1 MENRKDGRLK
11 FHWRLLQG
19 EEGWSQS
26 IARQHEIA
34 QTSLPDIEAQ
44 LEFCQ
49 LAEEMEIDA
58 LLVDFSYGKPDPIL
72 LSTALAL
79 QTEKIKFIIAIRSGL
94 MSPTLFAQQ
103 VNTFS
108 TLISG
113 DRVTLNVFT
122 GDYPKEQRYYGDFLS
137 HDERSA
143 CTEEF
148 MAICNAFW
156 DNNGVV
162 NYNGNYFQVENGK
175 LSTPFRSEGYS
186 RPYTFISGGSEAA
199 KKLTINTGHC
209 WMRFADVPQKLVDS
223 IQPILDAGKD
233 VGLRLCAIARSTRK
247 EAIEAANNLI
257 KNFID
262 NYPQDAKG
270 KVGDFFQ
277 ENDSVSIKD
286 IYEYS
291 ANEWLS
297 DHLWSGALAF
307 LGPSCIALVGSYEEV
322 ASAFIQ
328 YKEIGITHFI
338 LSGWPQQS
346 AMISFGKYVLPLVRE
361 MEH

>member
-1 MENRKDGRLK
+1 MENGTDQRLK

-19 EEGWSQS
+19 GTGSSPS
-26 IARQHEIA
+26 IAHQHKIA

-49 LAEEMEIDA
+49 LAEEMDIDS

-79 QTEKIKFIIAIRSGL
+79 QTQKMKVMIAIRSGL

-113 DRVTLNVFT
+113 DRVTLNVVA
-122 GDYPKEQRYYGDFLS
+122 GHSPKEQRFYGDFLS
-137 HDERSA
+137 HDERYA
-143 CTEEF
+143 RTEEF

-156 DNNGVV
+156 DNNGLV
-162 NYNGNYFQVENGK
+162 NYNGNYFQVENAK
-175 LSTPFRSEGYS
+175 LATPFRSEGYS

-199 KKLTINTGHC
+199 KKLTINAGHC
-209 WMRFADVPQKLVDS
+209 WMRFADVPEKLVES
-223 IQPILDAGKD
+223 IEPMLDAGKD
-233 VGLRLCAIARSTRK
+233 VGLRLCVIPRSTRK
-247 EAIEAANNLI
+247 EAIEAGNNLI
-257 KNFID
+257 KNFVD
-262 NYPQDAKG
+262 NHPEDAKG
-270 KVGDFFQ
+270 KAGAFFK
-277 ENDSVSIKD
+277 ESDSVSIKE

-297 DHLWSGALAF
+297 DCLRTGAIPF

-322 ASAFIQ
+322 ASAFLQ

-338 LSGWPQQS
+338 LSGWPKES